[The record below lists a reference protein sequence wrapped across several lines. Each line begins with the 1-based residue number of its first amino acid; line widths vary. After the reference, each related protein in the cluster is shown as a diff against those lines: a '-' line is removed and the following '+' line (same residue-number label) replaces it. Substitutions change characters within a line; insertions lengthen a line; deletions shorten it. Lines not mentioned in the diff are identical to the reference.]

1 MKPNKITVYQADIN
15 NETYGTTYDLNDG
28 KVVKV
33 NNKKQLMI
41 EKRKKRIRR
50 LRKKI
55 IFKHKLRDLAYMPVR
70 FVGRLK
76 KPIPMDFERDYD
88 GVAPIC
94 PICKNFVYDKKHC
107 VFCGQR
113 FLETAESEKWF
124 TPKTEQGKCF
134 MCGSEVTI
142 HISRV
147 NGHKRYECGKCG
159 SKVVS

>member
-1 MKPNKITVYQADIN
+1 MKLDRLKIHKCHFKYI
-15 NETYGTTYDLNDG
+15 TYGTTYDINDG
-28 KVVKV
+28 HIVAVNDEKEKIVK
-33 NNKKQLMI
+33 
-41 EKRKKRIRR
+41 KRMKRIRR

-124 TPKTEQGKCF
+124 TPKTEKGECF

-147 NGHKRYECGKCG
+147 NGHKRYECNKCG